1 MRNFM
6 ILLREDDTQSQRLG
20 GMRQYRRFTLYV
32 NGVDVESF
40 RDDEANHGYN
50 SGEYLDR
57 YIADFLKPWEKAL
70 CCKCLRG
77 EVKGRVRLIDERRR
91 A

>member
-6 ILLREDDTQSQRLG
+6 ILLREDDTQSQRHG
-20 GMRQYRRFTLYV
+20 GMRQYRQFTLYV
-32 NGVDVESF
+32 NGVEVESF
-40 RDDEANHGYN
+40 RDDEANHLYY

-57 YIADFLKPWEKAL
+57 HIDGFIKLWENAL
-70 CCKCLRG
+70 GCKCLRG